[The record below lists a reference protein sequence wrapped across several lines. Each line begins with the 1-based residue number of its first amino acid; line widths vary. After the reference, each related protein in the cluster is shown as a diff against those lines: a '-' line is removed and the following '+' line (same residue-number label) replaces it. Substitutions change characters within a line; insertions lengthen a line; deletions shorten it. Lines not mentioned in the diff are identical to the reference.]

1 MFVREGWRSKRTMAE
16 NIYTMWIEMTS
27 VSFIYLNRIWGIPP
41 EASPVHSK
49 AAAWPLGFF
58 TRTKAH
64 TFVGLLVVRVQYMYE
79 STKIILSKV
88 LSYFRT
94 KVRKYFRTTLYFE
107 STKVRKYKVPSY
119 ESTKVLFLLPMHCH
133 TVALDCPMDIKY
145 RVVHVC
151 VPLVVVQ
158 RRQISHLKEERRPST
173 GPALASS

>member
-64 TFVGLLVVRVQYMYE
+64 TFVLVVRVQYNYMYE
-79 STKIILSKV
+79 STKVLLS
-88 LSYFRT
+88 
-94 KVRKYFRTTLYFE
+94 KVRKYE
-107 STKVRKYKVPSY
+107 STFVLWKY
-119 ESTKVLFLLPMHCH
+119 ESTKYESTFVLFLLPMHCH
-133 TVALDCPMDIKY
+133 SPWLPYGHKISRCTRMCTISRCTTKTNLAP
-145 RVVHVC
+145 
-151 VPLVVVQ
+151 Q
-158 RRQISHLKEERRPST
+158 RRT
-173 GPALASS
+173 